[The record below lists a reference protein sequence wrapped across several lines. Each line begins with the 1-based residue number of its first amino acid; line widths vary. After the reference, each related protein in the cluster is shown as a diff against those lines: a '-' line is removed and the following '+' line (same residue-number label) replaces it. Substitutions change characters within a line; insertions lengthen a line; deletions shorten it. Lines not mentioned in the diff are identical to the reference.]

1 MIKDDNMNRERGFI
15 VEGYQFFTQEEAKKA
30 AQELAKIKI
39 LDEKLDETNTDMV
52 LSLYKKARE
61 QQTFET
67 EIGLAY
73 LRNLQIYLI
82 GEKVISPEELP
93 LPVYYSKHNWE
104 KESVRIKEEY
114 RAEEEEISK
123 KAEEQ
128 VNKAKEAA
136 RKAKDKSRFYVVT
149 ICVLIFMVIG
159 MFLITLTGNNENIL
173 NYKTVITN
181 RYAEWE
187 QELTEREAAIREK
200 EAKLQSEE

>member
-1 MIKDDNMNRERGFI
+1 MNREQGFI

-52 LSLYKKARE
+52 LALYKKARE

-67 EIGLAY
+67 QIGLTY
-73 LRNLQIYLI
+73 LRNLQIHLI
-82 GEKVISPEELP
+82 GEKALGPEELP

-114 RAEEEEISK
+114 RAEEEEINK

-128 VNKAKEAA
+128 VNRAKEAA
-136 RKAKDKSRFYVVT
+136 RKAKDQSRFYVAT

-159 MFLITLTGNNENIL
+159 MFIITLTGNNENIL

-187 QELTEREAAIREK
+187 QDLTEREAAVREK
-200 EAKLQSEE
+200 EAKLQLEE